1 MVEDDEVGTARGFT
15 FSDFSDLAAAGKKSR
30 VGSIPASANL
40 ADDARAGRSCLRFDL
55 GRAIAVVAS
64 AQGERDDQRTI
75 AAVRSLEH
83 SQNELRG
90 PTALEQT
97 PLRLTLAPLVL
108 AFAEVKPPC
117 PRSPLAVRPC
127 TISGRGMG
135 PSRCRGAREHFEIGA
150 PISSD

>member
-30 VGSIPASANL
+30 VGSIPASADF
-40 ADDARAGRSCLRFDL
+40 ADDARARRSCQRFDL
-55 GRAIAVVAS
+55 GRTIAVVAS

-90 PTALEQT
+90 PTALS
-97 PLRLTLAPLVL
+97 
-108 AFAEVKPPC
+108 C

-127 TISGRGMG
+127 TVSGR
-135 PSRCRGAREHFEIGA
+135 
-150 PISSD
+150 